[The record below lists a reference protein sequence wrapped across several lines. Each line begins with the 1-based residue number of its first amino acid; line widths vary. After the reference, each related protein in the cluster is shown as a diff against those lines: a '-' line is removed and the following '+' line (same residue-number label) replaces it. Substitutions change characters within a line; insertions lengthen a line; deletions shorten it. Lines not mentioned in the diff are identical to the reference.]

1 MIALV
6 VLLAVVVALLTILV
20 VGLLRSY
27 GEVLRR
33 LHDAGIG
40 VDGPASA
47 AAHGAATPVS
57 AAEEAAD
64 IALRLDAGVAPP
76 RQGVDESFL
85 PEVVDVAGVTPDG
98 DAVGVGLRSSGRVTM
113 LAFLSSGCGTCAGFW
128 AALRGG
134 EGLGVNGQ
142 DVRLV
147 VVTGGPRNE
156 QPAVVASL
164 AGPDLVVV
172 MSDEAW
178 QHYAVPATPYFVLV
192 DGGQGILG
200 EGSAMGWAQLVGL
213 MERAVRERGFELQT
227 WLTSPGAAGTPAA
240 RATADAAGGETGP
253 RREARADAALLA
265 AGIGPRDDQLYRNPL
280 DSAGG
285 AGGPG
290 GPDDVTDP
298 GEAAR

>member
-1 MIALV
+1 MTALV

-33 LHDAGIG
+33 LHEAGIG
-40 VDGPASA
+40 VDGQVPAAARGTATPASA
-47 AAHGAATPVS
+47 V
-57 AAEEAAD
+57 EEAAD
-64 IALRLDAGVAPP
+64 IARRLDAGVAPP

-128 AALRGG
+128 AALRAG
-134 EGLGVNGQ
+134 EGLAVNGQ

-200 EGSAMGWAQLVGL
+200 EGSAMGWSQLVGL

-227 WLTSPGAAGTPAA
+227 WTGSSGAPGGGAHRAGGAA
-240 RATADAAGGETGP
+240 RGETGP
-253 RREARADAALLA
+253 PREARADAALLA
-265 AGIGPRDDQLYRNPL
+265 AGIGPGDDQLYRNPL
-280 DSAGG
+280 DAPGG
-285 AGGPG
+285 AESEPGNDGP
-290 GPDDVTDP
+290 P
-298 GEAAR
+298 GAADLAR

>member
-1 MIALV
+1 MTALV

-33 LHDAGIG
+33 LHEAGIG
-40 VDGPASA
+40 VDAPASGGTSTA
-47 AAHGAATPVS
+47 S
-57 AAEEAAD
+57 AVEEAAD
-64 IALRLDAGVAPP
+64 IARRLDAGVAPP
-76 RQGVDESFL
+76 RQGVDEAFL
-85 PEVVDVAGVTPDG
+85 PEVVDVSGVTPDG
-98 DAVGVGLRSSGRVTM
+98 DAVAVGLRSSGRVTM

-128 AALRGG
+128 AALRSG
-134 EGLGVNGQ
+134 EGLSVNGQ

-147 VVTGGPRNE
+147 IVTGGPRNE
-156 QPAVVASL
+156 QPSVVASL

-227 WLTSPGAAGTPAA
+227 WLTSPGAAGVPAA
-240 RATADAAGGETGP
+240 RATADATGGDTGP

-265 AGIGPRDDQLYRNPL
+265 AGIGPGDDQLYRNPL
-280 DSAGG
+280 DP

-290 GPDDVTDP
+290 APDNVTDA

>member
-1 MIALV
+1 MTALV
-6 VLLAVVVALLTILV
+6 VLLAVVVLLLTILV

-33 LHDAGIG
+33 LHEAGIG
-40 VDGPASA
+40 VDGQVPAAARGTATSASA
-47 AAHGAATPVS
+47 V
-57 AAEEAAD
+57 EEAAD
-64 IALRLDAGVAPP
+64 IARRLDAGVAPP

-128 AALRGG
+128 AALRAG
-134 EGLGVNGQ
+134 EGLAVNGQ

-200 EGSAMGWAQLVGL
+200 EGSAMGWSQLVGL
-213 MERAVRERGFELQT
+213 LERAVRERGFELQT
-227 WLTSPGAAGTPAA
+227 WTGSSGGSGGSGGGAA
-240 RATADAAGGETGP
+240 RGETGP

-265 AGIGPRDDQLYRNPL
+265 AGIGPGDDQLYRNPL
-280 DSAGG
+280 DA
-285 AGGPG
+285 PG
-290 GPDDVTDP
+290 GPESEP
-298 GEAAR
+298 GNDGPAGVADLAR